1 MAGFFKKFIGKIF
14 GKTTTPKEY
23 TNLHIE
29 EPSIVE
35 EVIEDVVEE
44 TIEEI
49 VGETYDD
56 FDDYSYIDEDD
67 EEDYIPTVYYANI
80 IRGYIDSLPDERTF
94 YNKRT
99 GMFTVDIASK
109 KNVLFEIMDDSIN
122 EIGEEAYEEYLASH
136 QEEISTYCSIVIYA
150 SDQESVETA
159 LTNLA
164 TALNMSPLSHS
175 QAERVS
181 IYTETMYGW

>member
-1 MAGFFKKFIGKIF
+1 MAGFFRNLLGKIF
-14 GKTTTPKEY
+14 GKPSKQTGQTE
-23 TNLHIE
+23 LHIE
-29 EPSIVE
+29 DYIQQTEDLYEDITQNVTPVE
-35 EVIEDVVEE
+35 EAN
-44 TIEEI
+44 
-49 VGETYDD
+49 
-56 FDDYSYIDEDD
+56 
-67 EEDYIPTVYYANI
+67 DYIPTVYYVNI
-80 IRGYIDSLPDERTF
+80 IRAYIDSLPDERTF

-99 GMFTVDIASK
+99 GMFTIDIASK